1 MEAHDDMMVWREE
14 PLGDTGLQCRIFCC
28 SLWAIWIDRNKG
40 LHEGKRSMGYGIE
53 AWVIRYIKEMDECEI
68 KKLTKESVN
77 MEWCPLNESDIKM
90 NFDAAFDVPQAKSVS
105 AVVARNA
112 SREILVPKTVAH
124 GEVASPFTVE
134 AHACLQAVL
143 LGKHMGY
150 ALVIIEGDMHQ

>member
-1 MEAHDDMMVWREE
+1 
-14 PLGDTGLQCRIFCC
+14 
-28 SLWAIWIDRNKG
+28 
-40 LHEGKRSMGYGIE
+40 
-53 AWVIRYIKEMDECEI
+53 
-68 KKLTKESVN
+68 

-124 GEVASPFTVE
+124 RDVASPFTVE

-143 LGKHMGY
+143 LGKQMGY
-150 ALVIIEGDMHQ
+150 ALVIIEGDMHQSANLMAHELVREAMRDGLQTYLIGRLPEHNALEVGSRRRREPD

>member
-1 MEAHDDMMVWREE
+1 
-14 PLGDTGLQCRIFCC
+14 
-28 SLWAIWIDRNKG
+28 
-40 LHEGKRSMGYGIE
+40 MGYGIE
-53 AWVIRYIKEMDECEI
+53 AWVTRYIKEMDECEI

-143 LGKHMGY
+143 LGKQMGY
-150 ALVIIEGDMHQ
+150 ALVITEGDMHQ